1 VRTTWLPRAKR
12 ALRDYLFYLREQAP
26 NLVPEAEQELREA
39 ALQLG
44 DFPYAH
50 REARWPGLRELP
62 LRRWK
67 KLIVYRVE
75 ADRVVIVAF
84 FDLRQDLA
92 AQPPPGEA
100 E

>member
-1 VRTTWLPRAKR
+1 MRTTWLPRAKR

-39 ALQLG
+39 ALQLV
-44 DFPYAH
+44 DFPYAQ
-50 REARWPGLRELP
+50 RAARWPSLRELP

-75 ADRVVIVAF
+75 VDRVVIVAF
-84 FDLRQDLA
+84 FDLRQDLGTVA
-92 AQPPPGEA
+92 PLKD
-100 E
+100 